1 MIKRLGS
8 GPWARE
14 GPWARGARG
23 PVQARGGP
31 CARGPVGPVGPV
43 GLVGV
48 GGTNP
53 EVSQAIPS
61 CCFNILLLFCFLLAF
76 MSRDGQ
82 TVFVDGMFLC
92 CSSVEA

>member
-1 MIKRLGS
+1 MREFPVHIRTFVSNFLPSSNFLVMTELPFPWSNFLPVIKRLGS

-14 GPWARGARG
+14 GPWG
-23 PVQARGGP
+23 PWGPWEPVGARGGP

-53 EVSQAIPS
+53 KKI
-61 CCFNILLLFCFLLAF
+61 II
-76 MSRDGQ
+76 
-82 TVFVDGMFLC
+82 
-92 CSSVEA
+92 